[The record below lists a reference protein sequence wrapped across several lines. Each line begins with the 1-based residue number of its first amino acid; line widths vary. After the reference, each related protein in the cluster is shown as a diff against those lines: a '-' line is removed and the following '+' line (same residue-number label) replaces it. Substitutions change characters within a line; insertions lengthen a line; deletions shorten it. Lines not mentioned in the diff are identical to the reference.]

1 MYVKQKKKCLRWFK
15 LLIKNSFFL
24 LLKGPKD
31 LDNPLLLV
39 CIRHI
44 QTHFQ
49 TEIEI
54 MNQLIHAVWNEN
66 IST

>member
-1 MYVKQKKKCLRWFK
+1 MIIINQKF
-15 LLIKNSFFL
+15 FFL

-39 CIRHI
+39 CIRHN